1 VLPDLRSVCTETK
14 LTLIVACACD
24 GCWITR
30 ISDQY
35 VALASPSRGCP
46 DPRPLRFWRCAL
58 AGPGASGQRPVR
70 RGGCGPRPAS
80 TAARAPVLQVRVMF
94 GLPPPPQTY
103 YLCPVTMCTLMFT
116 ACAASLVCQCRYP
129 DFLKDVGSTE
139 RLRARFAVLLSL
151 NERLRPLL
159 SLVDVT
165 VRRQSLVGPCH
176 AGTNQAAPKLR
187 V

>member
-1 VLPDLRSVCTETK
+1 MRLVNDQCDVAGVDPAQLRLQPAPPSSKC
-14 LTLIVACACD
+14 VACLD
-24 GCWITR
+24 
-30 ISDQY
+30 
-35 VALASPSRGCP
+35 
-46 DPRPLRFWRCAL
+46 
-58 AGPGASGQRPVR
+58 
-70 RGGCGPRPAS
+70 
-80 TAARAPVLQVRVMF
+80 
-94 GLPPPPQTY
+94 PPPLPHTAV
-103 YLCPVTMCTLMFT
+103 CPVAMCTLS
-116 ACAASLVCQCRYP
+116 AYVCAASRVCECRYP

-151 NERLRPLL
+151 NERLGPLL